1 MRFTISKKEKVKQ
14 LNDIIKKMQKVCP
27 EVNFVFDI
35 DGLYAQGMDSSHVI
49 IFELKLKKEW
59 FDFYECSQPSV
70 MGVNCTVLSKVHSC
84 LVEGQH
90 IRWSYYHDS
99 SDDLIVY
106 FEGSGFDKEFEIKL
120 MDIDSEQ
127 LTIPELEYDVDIT
140 LNSQDWSK
148 IMTQMNNF
156 GEKTQIILGSDEEQN
171 IFIKTNG
178 DMGKMQVKIPQDQ
191 LQKFAIEDKVK
202 IEIEFSTKFLL
213 VMSEFSSLNS
223 ESHLHF
229 SKDFPMKM
237 LLSLDHWI
245 DEDDD
250 DDTINSYIKFYL
262 APCIG
267 DDDDDDD
274 V

>member
-1 MRFTISKKEKVKQ
+1 MINQNKINNINLQYGVYSRSARDKN
-14 LNDIIKKMQKVCP
+14 LD
-27 EVNFVFDI
+27 
-35 DGLYAQGMDSSHVI
+35 
-49 IFELKLKKEW
+49 FEILQE
-59 FDFYECSQPSV
+59 D
-70 MGVNCTVLSKVHSC
+70 
-84 LVEGQH
+84 
-90 IRWSYYHDS
+90 
-99 SDDLIVY
+99 
-106 FEGSGFDKEFEIKL
+106 FDKEFEIKL

-191 LQKFAIEDKVK
+191 LQEFAIEDKVK